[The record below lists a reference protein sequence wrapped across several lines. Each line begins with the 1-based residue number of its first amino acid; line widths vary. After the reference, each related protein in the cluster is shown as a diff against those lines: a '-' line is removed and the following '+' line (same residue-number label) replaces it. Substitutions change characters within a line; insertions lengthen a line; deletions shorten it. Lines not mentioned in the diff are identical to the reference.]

1 MPVIYI
7 PMKRIFY
14 LLFLISLCSFTVEDP
29 FADLLKKLEE
39 FTKRYPTEKVHL
51 HLDKP
56 YYAAGDNIWFKAYV
70 ADARTS
76 QPATESGILYV
87 ELINELDSVAKQL
100 RLPMQNGI
108 SWGDFKLADTLAEG
122 NYRIRAYTQL
132 MRNAGTDF
140 FFDKTIKIGSKWT
153 NRASTKT
160 SFSVQKK
167 EGTDQLV
174 SSIVFTDSLG
184 KEISNRPVGY
194 TVRYGDKSIKGR
206 TQTDASGLANIALPS
221 EAKKGTILATIDLGR
236 GKTAIKTIPIVNPS
250 AKVDVQLLPEGGTMV
265 QGITSRMAIKAIDGN
280 GKGIDVN
287 GTIVDDRGEE
297 VATFQTAH
305 LGMGSF
311 YFSPVAGKS
320 YTAKMKVNG
329 ADHSVSLPAAIASG
343 YALTVNPSDTSNIN
357 VKVTMSADL
366 VNKGDLNLIA
376 HRNGMVY
383 LSAKVSSAKQ
393 VARIAMPNGKF
404 PSGIVQLTL
413 MSSQNLPVAERL
425 VFVNNASDKF
435 DVALAKLKTSYTKRE
450 KVDLELAAKG
460 QGNFSVSVTNADV
473 VAADEE
479 NESNIFTSLLL
490 NSDLKGYVERPNYYF
505 INPDAAKREQL
516 DNLLLTQ
523 GWRKLDWKAVNS
535 SQLAVN
541 SFQPEK
547 SIRIS
552 GTITKDGKPL
562 AKSKI
567 SLMSNTDGLFMI
579 DTLSDT
585 DGRFAFEGLEF
596 ADSAKFIIQ
605 ARSEVGKKTVDI
617 TLDAIDGQRVT
628 PRANYGDVDV
638 NVNQS
643 MEGYLKEST
652 VYFEEQNRQGLL
664 SKTILLKEVKIE
676 GVKKNPAK
684 NSANFNG
691 GGNADQVFDG
701 DDMLYATSIGAF
713 LHGKSRLPVRSDGRL
728 VAPSQTRGPRIIKD
742 GNLMEIDYTLH
753 EIPVT
758 DIESIEILTSPAKT
772 TVYGETGKNGLMLIT
787 TRRGPVKWQ
796 VMKYAPGVITYKP
809 KGYYNSREFY
819 SPMYNVNPSDKP
831 DLRTTV
837 FWAPNLATDE
847 TGKVKF
853 DFFNTDRPGSYR
865 IVLEGI
871 DLDGKLARK
880 VYRYQVN

>member
-39 FTKRYPTEKVHL
+39 FTKRYPSEKVHL

-153 NRASTKT
+153 SRASTKT
-160 SFSVQKK
+160 TFSVQKK
-167 EGTDQLV
+167 DGMDQLV

-184 KEISNRPVGY
+184 KPIINRPVGY
-194 TVRYGDKSIKGR
+194 TVRYGDKNIKGR
-206 TQTDASGLANIALPS
+206 TQTDASGLANIALPA
-221 EAKKGTILATIDLGR
+221 EAKKGTILATVDLSR
-236 GKTAIKTIPIVNPS
+236 GKTAMKTIPIVNPS

-265 QGITSRMAIKAIDGN
+265 QGITSRVAIKAIDGN

-287 GTIVDDRGEE
+287 GTIVDEKGDE

-311 YFSPVAGKS
+311 YFSPVAGKA
-320 YTAKMKVNG
+320 YTAKMKLRNG
-329 ADHSVSLPAAIASG
+329 TEHSGALPRAEASG
-343 YALTVNPSDTSNIN
+343 YVLTVNQSDTANIN
-357 VKVTMSADL
+357 AKITLSADL
-366 VNKGDLNLIA
+366 IGKGDLNLIA

-383 LSAKVSSAKQ
+383 VSAKVSSAKQ
-393 VARIAMPNGKF
+393 VARIALPNSKF

-413 MSSQNLPVAERL
+413 LSPQNQPVAERL
-425 VFVNNASDKF
+425 VFVNNASDRV
-435 DVALAKLKTSYTKRE
+435 DVKLAELKPSYTKRE
-450 KVDLELAAKG
+450 KVDLELASKS

-490 NSDLKGYVERPNYYF
+490 TSDLKGYVEKPNYYF
-505 INPDAAKREQL
+505 INPDATKREQL

-579 DTLSDT
+579 DTLSDK

-617 TLDAIDGQRVT
+617 KLDVMEGQKVT
-628 PRANYGDVDV
+628 PRNSYGDVEV

-684 NSANFNG
+684 NSTNWMGA
-691 GGNADQVFDG
+691 GNADQVFDG
-701 DDMLYATSIGAF
+701 DDMINSPSIATYLGSKMSGVLI
-713 LHGKSRLPVRSDGRL
+713 KKGRPEGL
-728 VAPSQTRGPRIIKD
+728 GRVGLLKLIVD
-742 GNLMEIDYTLH
+742 GNTMPSDFTLY
-753 EIPVT
+753 
-758 DIESIEILTSPAKT
+758 DIKPEDVESIELLTSPSKWV
-772 TVYGETGKNGLMLIT
+772 VYRSPAMLIT
-787 TRRGPVKWQ
+787 TRKGPPKWQ
-796 VMKYAPGVITYKP
+796 VVKFAPGVITYKP
-809 KGYYNSREFY
+809 KGYYNAREFY
-819 SPMYNVNPSDKP
+819 SPMYNINPSDKP

-853 DFFNTDRPGSYR
+853 DYFNTDKSGNYR

-871 DLDGKLARK
+871 DLDGKVARK
-880 VYRYQVN
+880 VYGYTVK